1 MTVHYIDLD
10 STYRNRNEWPSSA
23 EFSIPVSTSGR
34 NPPSKAL
41 DPVCLS
47 APITTW
53 KSKTFNTEISSSVQH
68 YGTVQASIDKLSREI
83 INNNFTVVIKSINNH
98 RFQKKKNYY
107 QGATCIVFDSSDPTS
122 SQTNGYRET
131 TRITSY
137 KYIRTIP
144 NENTYELNVDV
155 AEISVTNP
163 IRIAPV
169 DATSTN
175 TNIFMYI
182 IDSTSMNNPCF
193 PIVFVP
199 AGILVENAYPNHY
212 LHNDDYNTSHKITYY
227 HQKTNTVEVDINKN
241 NSCTKQQNDCLNFS
255 LNQSHFCIRQEL
267 PLTVNLIKTIFNKTK
282 IVLQSNQ
289 SYDNAFI
296 RIVTQNQ
303 ASSNQFRKILRKCC
317 VDVDGEINNGFEI
330 ESPFDSDV
338 TTGTKIEILP
348 ISYDN
353 LNPFRYNSTWSQT
366 DSCYEIRINSLT
378 LPNAILNVFT
388 GGNIAFY
395 PYIYV
400 ELSSDS
406 LHGKNMNV
414 LCSNNP
420 NSYKALFRI
429 PIYDTTNPYSR
440 PFVIVSSDPQVVKFN
455 PCEAIKIAI
464 RMENGELFNTVL
476 EETYSPLP
484 PNPYCQI
491 RALISIRKL

>member
-1 MTVHYIDLD
+1 MD
-10 STYRNRNEWPSSA
+10 
-23 EFSIPVSTSGR
+23 
-34 NPPSKAL
+34 
-41 DPVCLS
+41 
-47 APITTW
+47 
-53 KSKTFNTEISSSVQH
+53 
-68 YGTVQASIDKLSREI
+68 
-83 INNNFTVVIKSINNH
+83 
-98 RFQKKKNYY
+98 
-107 QGATCIVFDSSDPTS
+107 
-122 SQTNGYRET
+122 
-131 TRITSY
+131 
-137 KYIRTIP
+137 
-144 NENTYELNVDV
+144 
-155 AEISVTNP
+155 
-163 IRIAPV
+163 
-169 DATSTN
+169 
-175 TNIFMYI
+175 
-182 IDSTSMNNPCF
+182 NPCF

-199 AGILVENAYPNHY
+199 AGRLVENAYPNHY

-227 HQKTNTVEVDINKN
+227 NQKTCTVEVDIKKTKSCSEEEIDCSNFSIN
-241 NSCTKQQNDCLNFS
+241 NSN
-255 LNQSHFCIRQEL
+255 FCIRQEL
-267 PLTVNLIKTIFNKTK
+267 PLTVDLIKKIYNKTK
-282 IVLQSNQ
+282 IVLESKQ

-296 RIVTQNQ
+296 RIVTPNI
-303 ASSNQFRKILRKCC
+303 ASSNQLRKIMRKCC
-317 VDVDGEINNGFEI
+317 VNDDSEIYNAFEI
-330 ESPFDSDV
+330 ETAFDSDV

-353 LNPFRYNSTWSQT
+353 FNPFQYNSTWSQT

-406 LHGKNMNV
+406 LHGKNMNN
-414 LCSNNP
+414 LYSNNP
-420 NSYKALFRI
+420 NNFKALFKI